1 MPGKEDHTERILGVL
16 LRAGAMAAATV
27 VLAGGIWYMAKFG
40 TLPPHYRT
48 FRGEPQDLRS
58 VAGIWHGVLHGQ
70 PRSLIQFGLLLLIA
84 TPIARVV
91 FSVIAF
97 ALERDKLYFA
107 LTLAVLSVL
116 VWSLSG
122 MGYAPH

>member
-16 LRAGAMAAATV
+16 LRAGAMAAAAV

-58 VAGIWHGVLHGQ
+58 VAGIWHGVLHVQ
-70 PRSLIQFGLLLLIA
+70 PRSLIQLGLLLLREILSGYLA
-84 TPIARVV
+84 PDNTSGNHDEEQFHLVAR
-91 FSVIAF
+91 I
-97 ALERDKLYFA
+97 
-107 LTLAVLSVL
+107 LSV
-116 VWSLSG
+116 SAAARSRA
-122 MGYAPH
+122 MCR